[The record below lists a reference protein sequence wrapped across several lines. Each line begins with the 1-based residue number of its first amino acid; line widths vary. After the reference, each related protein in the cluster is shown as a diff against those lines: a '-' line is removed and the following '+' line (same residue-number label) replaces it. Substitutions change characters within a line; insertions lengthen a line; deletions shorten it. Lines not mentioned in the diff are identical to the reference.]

1 MLRQKKVNKIGL
13 NKRRES
19 GVGSQEKAG
28 GRRQEAG
35 VLISWLPSTLCPLP
49 SAVSLCPSP
58 FVWITIS
65 LLAILSGCAFQSPEI
80 ATNNT
85 RTVEDTTQTA
95 TSTSAAIPR
104 TVKTTPI
111 DAAVLR
117 QLEDRLYQQLQVL
130 MAKAQGARPDG
141 YVYTVDLSQ
150 ILYYAAGKKDSRL
163 YLPVRDFAIRN
174 LVIDKKSD
182 PYTKGFVLW
191 RYRDGAPADA
201 SGTTEALRLAEGL
214 WLGSQTLGDDTDRQR
229 ALSILQG
236 YARHAQI
243 DHEKWLIRNYFN
255 LQTRAFAN
263 NSFLVGYDPDLL
275 KIVAQVTGDRSMQSV
290 AQKSYATIR
299 EAATPSGL
307 LYDIIQPEV
316 LTLVPEL
323 KQLAIFSPN
332 DVVKLANTCTVA
344 ERAIEEAP
352 EVGQRVIRFALA
364 RMPNL
369 NTYYY
374 GRNGEPVIPQ
384 KAEIP
389 TYACLVR
396 LSAKL
401 KEEKAM
407 YAFLNPFVTHAE
419 FMEQNINQ
427 FSLYTVGEALLALQS
442 VSQFKPL
449 GNQNRLQSFALPTKS
464 KRLALSG

>member
-1 MLRQKKVNKIGL
+1 MIKHKKVNKIGL
-13 NKRRES
+13 NKVWKSGVGSRES
-19 GVGSQEKAG
+19 GVENNFSAS
-28 GRRQEAG
+28 A
-35 VLISWLPSTLCPLP
+35 SSTLFSALSPYRPL
-49 SAVSLCPSP
+49 LTG
-58 FVWITIS
+58 IIGS
-65 LLAILSGCAFQSPEI
+65 LLTILSGCAFQSPEVVI
-80 ATNNT
+80 NNT
-85 RTVEDTTQTA
+85 KTVEDITQTA
-95 TSTSAAIPR
+95 TSTTAAIPR
-104 TVKTTPI
+104 TVKTTPV
-111 DAAVLR
+111 DRQVLQ
-117 QLEDRLYQQLQVL
+117 QLEGRLYQQLQVL

-163 YLPVRDFAIRN
+163 YLPLRDFATRN
-174 LVIDKKSD
+174 LIIDKKSD

-201 SGTTEALRLAEGL
+201 SGTTEALRLAESL
-214 WLGSQTLGDDTDRQR
+214 WLGSQTLGDETDRQL
-229 ALSILQG
+229 AMSILQG
-236 YARHAQI
+236 YTRHAQI
-243 DHEKWLIRNYFN
+243 DHDKWLIRNYFN

-275 KIVAQVTGDRSMQSV
+275 KIVAQVTGDRELKSV

-344 ERAIEEAP
+344 ERAVEEAP

-407 YAFLNPFVTHAE
+407 YAFLNPFVNHVE
-419 FMEQNINQ
+419 FMAQNINQ

-442 VSQFKPL
+442 VSQFNPP
-449 GNQNRLQSFALPTKS
+449 GSRDRLQSS
-464 KRLALSG
+464 SVSMRGRV

>member
-1 MLRQKKVNKIGL
+1 MIRHKKVNKIGF
-13 NKRRES
+13 N
-19 GVGSQEKAG
+19 
-28 GRRQEAG
+28 RRQERGRKQGGKGGQGRQGSNSSHQPLATSHS
-35 VLISWLPSTLCPLP
+35 LTTLHSPLSNP
-49 SAVSLCPSP
+49 LLSV
-58 FVWITIS
+58 VTIS
-65 LLAILSGCAFQSPEI
+65 LLTILTGCAFQSPEVV
-80 ATNNT
+80 TNNT
-85 RTVEDTTQTA
+85 KIVDITQTA
-95 TSTSAAIPR
+95 TSTTAVIPR
-104 TVKTTPI
+104 TVKTTPV
-111 DAAVLR
+111 DGEVLR
-117 QLEDRLYQQLQVL
+117 QLEERLYQQLQVL
-130 MAKAQGARPDG
+130 MAQAQGARPDG

-163 YLPVRDFAIRN
+163 YLPLRDFATRN

-214 WLGSQTLGDDTDRQR
+214 WLGSQTLGDETDRQR
-229 ALSILQG
+229 AISILQG
-236 YARHAQI
+236 YTRHAQI
-243 DHEKWLIRNYFN
+243 DHNKWLIRNYFN

-275 KIVAQVTGDRSMQSV
+275 KIVSQVTGDRLLKSV

-344 ERAIEEAP
+344 ERAVEEAP
-352 EVGQRVIRFALA
+352 EVGQRVIRFALS

-384 KAEIP
+384 RAEIP

-396 LSAKL
+396 LAAKL

-419 FMEQNINQ
+419 FMASNINQ

-442 VSQFKPL
+442 VSQFNPQ
-449 GNQNRLQSFALPTKS
+449 GSQDRLQSSAFPA
-464 KRLALSG
+464 RVRG

>member
-1 MLRQKKVNKIGL
+1 MLNRKNL
-13 NKRRES
+13 NEMS
-19 GVGSQEKAG
+19 F
-28 GRRQEAG
+28 
-35 VLISWLPSTLCPLP
+35 L
-49 SAVSLCPSP
+49 
-58 FVWITIS
+58 WIVFIS
-65 LLAILSGCAFQSPEI
+65 LLTILSGCAFQSPEVS
-80 ATNNT
+80 TNNT
-85 RTVEDTTQTA
+85 KTVEDTTQTA

-104 TVKTTPI
+104 TVKITPI
-111 DAAVLR
+111 KGAVLQ
-117 QLEDRLYQQLQVL
+117 QLEARLYQQLQVL
-130 MAKAQGARPDG
+130 IAKAQGARPDG

-150 ILYYAAGKKDSRL
+150 ILSYAAGKKDSRL
-163 YLPVRDFAIRN
+163 YLPLRDFAIRN
-174 LVIDKKSD
+174 LVIDRKSD

-201 SGTTEALRLAEGL
+201 SGTTEALRLAESL
-214 WLGSQTLGDDTDRQR
+214 WLGSQTFGEETDRQR
-229 ALSILQG
+229 ALTILQG

-263 NSFLVGYDPDLL
+263 NSFLLGYDPDLL
-275 KIVAQVTGDRSMQSV
+275 RIIAQVTGDRSMQTI

-369 NTYYY
+369 KTYYY

-407 YAFLNPFVTHAE
+407 YAFLNPFVTHVE
-419 FMEQNINQ
+419 FMEQNIRG
-427 FSLYTVGEALLALQS
+427 FTLYTVGEALLALQS
-442 VSQFKPL
+442 VSQFTPPIDR
-449 GNQNRLQSFALPTKS
+449 NQLQSSSVLGRIRS
-464 KRLALSG
+464 